1 MYEASRLFAL
11 VHPYSKKSL
20 LQADFIYIILIPQDP
35 DLSQLKSS
43 ISQLVEEALKSLPDL
58 AKSPE
63 VSSVTA
69 TVERTRDARHGDFTT
84 NIAMRL
90 AKSEGKNP
98 RDIATQIIEKIPDSE
113 LVDKV
118 ELAGPGFINFH
129 VSKIGLHRE
138 LARIHQEGKCYG
150 HQETRPSPKIL
161 LEFVS
166 ANPTG
171 PLHVGHGRHA
181 SYGATL
187 GNLLEA
193 AGFDVDREYYVN
205 DAGRQMDILGV
216 SVWLRL
222 LEQQGVTI
230 GFPEAAY
237 KGDYIRQ
244 IAAGLDTSGIP
255 EVSAAS
261 LADGLPAD
269 TPDGDKEA
277 YIEALIAKGH
287 ELLGI
292 HHFQRIRKQA
302 LDSILSDIEAD
313 LADFGVTFDRWFFEQ
328 SLTDDHLIRDALL
341 ILEERGMLYEK
352 DGATWFKASEFGD
365 EKDRVVVRENGKT
378 TYFASDIA
386 YHNDK
391 RKRGYDYL
399 LDVLGSD
406 HHGYQARVRAGLEA
420 MGYDGD
426 CLEVRLMQFVSL
438 YRAGEKQS
446 MSTRSG
452 EFVTLRQLR
461 EEVGNDAARFFYV
474 TRSND
479 QHLDFDLEL
488 AKSHSADNPVYYIQ
502 YAHAR
507 VASVFR
513 QLNEKSLQYDESAGL
528 ENLDLLEEMHEKSLM
543 TSLSRFP
550 EVIELAANNRAPQHL
565 VHYLR
570 ELANEFHTYYNAH
583 TFIVDND
590 ALRNARLAL
599 ITATR
604 IVIASGLKIIGVSAP
619 DSM

>member
-1 MYEASRLFAL
+1 
-11 VHPYSKKSL
+11 
-20 LQADFIYIILIPQDP
+20 
-35 DLSQLKSS
+35 LKSS
-43 ISQLVEEALKSLPDL
+43 IAELVEQAVTSLPDL
-58 AKSPE
+58 TEAPD
-63 VSSVTA
+63 VTSIKT

-90 AKSEGKNP
+90 AKSQGRKP
-98 RDIATQIIEKIPDSE
+98 RDIAQEIIDNIPQSE

-118 ELAGPGFINFH
+118 DIAGPGFINFH
-129 VSKIGLHRE
+129 VSGVALHRE
-138 LARIHQEGKCYG
+138 LANVLRDGKCYG
-150 HQETRPSPKIL
+150 HQEMRPEPKIL

-187 GNLLEA
+187 GNVLEA
-193 AGFDVDREYYVN
+193 AGYAVDREYYVN
-205 DAGRQMDILGV
+205 DAGRQIDILGV

-222 LEQQGVTI
+222 LAQKGVSI
-230 GFPEAAY
+230 SFPAAGY
-237 KGDYIRQ
+237 RGDYVRQ
-244 IAAGLDTSGIP
+244 IATGLDTSGIP
-255 EVSAAS
+255 DVSADD
-261 LADGLPAD
+261 LNDGLPAD
-269 TPDGDKEA
+269 APEGDQDA
-277 YIEALIAKGH
+277 YIDALIAKGH
-287 ELLGI
+287 KLLGI

-302 LDSILSDIEAD
+302 LEAILSDIEDD
-313 LADFGVTFDRWFFEQ
+313 LAGFGVTFDSWFFEQ
-328 SLTDDHLIRDALL
+328 SLTDDNLISDALI
-341 ILEERGMLYEK
+341 ILKERGMLYEK
-352 DGATWFKASEFGD
+352 DGATWFRATDYGD

-386 YHNDK
+386 YHSDK
-391 RKRGYDYL
+391 RKRGYDHL

-420 MGYDGD
+420 MGYGGD
-426 CLEVRLMQFVSL
+426 SLEVELMQFVSL
-438 YRAGEKQS
+438 YRAGEKQA

-474 TRSND
+474 MRSND

-488 AKSHSADNPVYYIQ
+488 AKSRSNDNPVYYIQ

-513 QLNEKSLQYDESAGL
+513 QLREKSLQYDEVSGVA
-528 ENLDLLEEMHEKSLM
+528 NLGLLEELHEKSLM
-543 TSLSRFP
+543 TTLSRFP
-550 EVIELAANNRAPQHL
+550 EIIELAANNRAPQHL

-570 ELANEFHTYYNAH
+570 DLANEFHTYYNAH
-583 TFIVDND
+583 TFIVDD
-590 ALRNARLAL
+590 DDLRNARLAL
-599 ITATR
+599 ISATR
-604 IVIASGLKIIGVSAP
+604 TVVANGLRIIGVSAP

>member
-1 MYEASRLFAL
+1 
-11 VHPYSKKSL
+11 
-20 LQADFIYIILIPQDP
+20 
-35 DLSQLKSS
+35 LKSS
-43 ISQLVEEALKSLPDL
+43 IAELVQQAIGSLPDL
-58 AKSPE
+58 AEAPD
-63 VSSVTA
+63 VTSIRM

-90 AKSEGKNP
+90 AKSQGRKP
-98 RDIATQIIEKIPDSE
+98 RDIAKAIIDKIPQSE

-118 ELAGPGFINFH
+118 DIAGPGFINFH
-129 VSKIGLHRE
+129 VSGVALHRE
-138 LARIHQEGKCYG
+138 LTNVLQEGKSYG
-150 HQETRPSPKIL
+150 HQATRSKPKIL

-193 AGFDVDREYYVN
+193 TGYDVDREYYVN
-205 DAGRQMDILGV
+205 DAGRQIDILGV

-222 LEQQGVTI
+222 LSHNGVTI
-230 GFPEAAY
+230 GFPEAGY
-237 KGDYIRQ
+237 KGDYVGQ

-255 EVSAAS
+255 DISADD
-261 LADGLPAD
+261 LNDGLPAD
-269 TPDGDKEA
+269 APDGDQDA
-277 YIEALIAKGH
+277 YIDALIAKGH

-302 LDSILSDIEAD
+302 LEAILSDIEDD
-313 LADFGVTFDRWFFEQ
+313 LAGFGVTFDRWFFEQ
-328 SLTDDHLIRDALL
+328 SLTDDNLISDALI
-341 ILEERGMLYEK
+341 ILKERGMLYEK
-352 DGATWFKASEFGD
+352 DGASWFRATDYGD

-386 YHNDK
+386 YHSDK
-391 RKRGYDYL
+391 RKRGYDHL
-399 LDVLGSD
+399 LDILGSD

-420 MGYDGD
+420 MGYGGD
-426 CLEVRLMQFVSL
+426 SLEVELMQFVSL
-438 YRAGEKQS
+438 YRAGEKQA

-461 EEVGNDAARFFYV
+461 EEVGNDAARFYYV
-474 TRSND
+474 MRSND

-488 AKSHSADNPVYYIQ
+488 AKSRSNDNPVYYIQ

-513 QLNEKSLQYDESAGL
+513 QLQEKSLEYDEVAGVAKL
-528 ENLDLLEEMHEKSLM
+528 ELLEELHEKSLM
-543 TSLSRFP
+543 TTLSRFP
-550 EVIELAANNRAPQHL
+550 EVIELAASNRAPQHL

-570 ELANEFHTYYNAH
+570 DLANEFHTYYNAH
-583 TFIVDND
+583 TFIVDDND
-590 ALRNARLAL
+590 LRNARLAL
-599 ITATR
+599 INATR
-604 IVIASGLKIIGVSAP
+604 TVIANGLTIIGVSAP